1 MPDLIIGV
9 AELKK
14 RLASPPQEV
23 GHAKIRAMIGKE
35 WDAEDWVGPF
45 RLMHS
50 NTLNLQILL
59 NFVVPSFFFFFF
71 LLKYSNSLFLESSTK
86 ASPL

>member
-1 MPDLIIGV
+1 MLDLIIGA

-14 RLASPPQEV
+14 TLVSPPQEV
-23 GHAKIRAMIGKE
+23 GHAKIRAVIGKE

-59 NFVVPSFFFFFF
+59 NLVVPSFF
-71 LLKYSNSLFLESSTK
+71 SC
-86 ASPL
+86 